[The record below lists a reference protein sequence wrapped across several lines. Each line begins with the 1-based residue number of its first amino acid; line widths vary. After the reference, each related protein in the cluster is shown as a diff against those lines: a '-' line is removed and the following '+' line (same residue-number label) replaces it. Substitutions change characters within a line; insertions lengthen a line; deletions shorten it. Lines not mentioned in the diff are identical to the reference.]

1 MYIEIAC
8 QGTSPIVVPDT
19 GIFDNSK
26 HTVIFGFVVLVIGL
40 AWTWISTLPQKAFF
54 AISSTSSKI
63 REDSERRRVEN
74 RRERLER
81 RIK

>member
-1 MYIEIAC
+1 
-8 QGTSPIVVPDT
+8 
-19 GIFDNSK
+19 
-26 HTVIFGFVVLVIGL
+26 L
-40 AWTWISTLPQKAFF
+40 AWTWISTLPKKALL

-74 RRERLER
+74 RRERLEK